1 MRAALEATCRALET
15 PPVSSD
21 STGVDAANLVERKGE
36 SSRLTLLE
44 LMKRRRALPLSEA
57 IVLLERIAAKLDALQ
72 NAGLPFPA
80 LTLGEI
86 AIESSENVDQ
96 RLDKIGT
103 LSVDVPR
110 RVFPRRADTPDATI
124 SPPLD
129 IPPGPR
135 TGPRV
140 LAMLGYEL
148 LGGMRG
154 DSASRWTPL
163 PGLSAEGNAS
173 LRRAIERADA
183 YGSAAELVDA
193 LREEATPSHRRA
205 SRNEAP
211 RRLTAPQVVQTSPQ
225 HPAPITTKPH
235 LGAVYAAIGL
245 SAVFVVLVV
254 AAGFWLV
261 RPKPAPIQDTGPA
274 PTPAREET
282 ASNEKAAQQPD
293 PSAPFLLA
301 AEAAKRRDDDAE
313 AFRNFSRALDASPE
327 KRGPRD
333 EMEKI
338 AARLRS
344 NAVQLTPEK
353 FSLLRGPLEE
363 AAQRNVLSAQMLLG
377 EWLRKSDS
385 QTALKWFTAAAAQ
398 GQTEAMTQAGLMMAN
413 GLGNEAPDFSAAVAW
428 FQQGAAGGD
437 TDSMVSLADCL
448 LHGKGIARNESQA
461 LELLRAA
468 AALNHPAAMN
478 MLGDVLKKGIPGV
491 LNPNAGEALRL
502 FARARE
508 MGFLDAQAN
517 LGVMYVNGLGVPID
531 RNRAFNLWKD
541 GAERGNAM
549 NMYFYAMA
557 LEGGLIGPPQPA
569 EARQW
574 YLEAARRGNAA
585 AAAWCRRNG
594 ARGEVT
600 HAP

>member
-1 MRAALEATCRALET
+1 
-15 PPVSSD
+15 
-21 STGVDAANLVERKGE
+21 
-36 SSRLTLLE
+36 
-44 LMKRRRALPLSEA
+44 
-57 IVLLERIAAKLDALQ
+57 
-72 NAGLPFPA
+72 
-80 LTLGEI
+80 
-86 AIESSENVDQ
+86 
-96 RLDKIGT
+96 
-103 LSVDVPR
+103 
-110 RVFPRRADTPDATI
+110 
-124 SPPLD
+124 
-129 IPPGPR
+129 
-135 TGPRV
+135 
-140 LAMLGYEL
+140 
-148 LGGMRG
+148 
-154 DSASRWTPL
+154 
-163 PGLSAEGNAS
+163 
-173 LRRAIERADA
+173 
-183 YGSAAELVDA
+183 
-193 LREEATPSHRRA
+193 
-205 SRNEAP
+205 
-211 RRLTAPQVVQTSPQ
+211 
-225 HPAPITTKPH
+225 
-235 LGAVYAAIGL
+235 
-245 SAVFVVLVV
+245 
-254 AAGFWLV
+254 
-261 RPKPAPIQDTGPA
+261 
-274 PTPAREET
+274 
-282 ASNEKAAQQPD
+282 
-293 PSAPFLLA
+293 
-301 AEAAKRRDDDAE
+301 
-313 AFRNFSRALDASPE
+313 
-327 KRGPRD
+327 
-333 EMEKI
+333 MEKI

-353 FSLLRGPLEE
+353 FSLLRTPLEE

-448 LHGKGIARNESQA
+448 LHGKGIAKNESQA

-468 AALNHPAAMN
+468 ATLNHPAAMN

-531 RNRAFNLWKD
+531 RNRAFNLWRD

-549 NMYFYAMA
+549 NMFFYAMA
-557 LEGGLIGPPQPA
+557 LEGGLIGPKQPA

-594 ARGEVT
+594 AEGEVT